1 METQTLDAIGLEI
14 LSNALKSIN
23 DECFV
28 ALMKASHSTNIKER
42 HDHSTAI
49 MDAAGRLV
57 AQADMSLPIHVASM
71 SGLMRHVLAKYGDDI
86 HQGDLFVA
94 NDPHVAGGTHLPD
107 VNFAAPVFVD
117 GRLVAFVCNIAH
129 HADIGG
135 MAAGSMSGG
144 MTEIFQEGLRIPA
157 TRIGQKDQINRE
169 ILDIF
174 LLNARAPRERRGDYF
189 AQIAAAKLGV
199 RRVTELGRRMGGARL
214 ADGFRQLLDRSAA
227 RMAEALKAVPDGEYR
242 FRDMMDD
249 DGVETEDVVFALRI
263 EAKAGRLSFDFDGT
277 APQTAGNINLTLDA
291 TRSAVIY
298 ALKALLDPEAPNTQS
313 VVDSVEITAPKGS
326 IANAVFP
333 ASVAGRAHTCQ
344 RVIDVVMGALAPAL
358 PDRVPAA
365 PNGANTMA
373 VFSGVDP
380 RSNEGYVYLETIG
393 GGSGGRPTMPG
404 KDGVQTGITNTSNL
418 PVEAIETEYPLMV
431 LEYGL
436 APGSGGAGLH
446 PGGRGIRRVV
456 KPVGHACVFNGVGE
470 RFRHAPWGL
479 NGGSPGGVGRFAFV
493 GANGAETP
501 LPGKTGDRRVPDGAA
516 VLVDSP
522 GAGGWGAPEAE

>member
-1 METQTLDAIGLEI
+1 MTMLDAIGLEI
-14 LSNALKSIN
+14 LSNALRSIN

-49 MDAAGRLV
+49 MAADGALI

-71 SGLMRHVLAKYGDDI
+71 SGLMACVVEKYGDDI
-86 HQGDLFVA
+86 HAGDLFVA

-117 GRLVAFVCNIAH
+117 GELTAFVCNIAH

-144 MTEIFQEGLRIPA
+144 MTEIFQEGLRIPV
-157 TRIGQKDQINRE
+157 TRIGTRDDINQE

-199 RRVTELGRRMGGARL
+199 RRMTALGRRYGARTMGQ
-214 ADGFRQLLDRSAA
+214 GFQQLLQRSAT
-227 RMAEALKAVPDGEYR
+227 RMAEALKLVPNGVYGFHDY
-242 FRDMMDD
+242 MDD
-249 DGVETEDVVFALRI
+249 DGVATEDVAFNLKI
-263 EAKAGRLSFDFDGT
+263 EARDGKLAFDFDGT
-277 APQTAGNINLTLDA
+277 APQTAGNINLTMNA
-291 TRSAVIY
+291 TQSAVIY
-298 ALKALLDPEAPNTQS
+298 ALKALLDPEAPNTQA
-313 VVDSVEITAPKGS
+313 VIDSVEITAPLGS
-326 IANAVFP
+326 VANAVFP

-380 RSNEGYVYLETIG
+380 RSGEPYVYLETIG
-393 GGSGGRPTMPG
+393 GGAGGRPTKPG

-436 APGSGGAGLH
+436 VPNSGGAGLH
-446 PGGRGIRRVV
+446 PGGRGIRRIV
-456 KPVGHACVFNGVGE
+456 KPIDHACVFNGVGE

-479 NGGSPGGVGRFAFV
+479 NGGHDGGPGRFAFI

-501 LPGKTGDRRVPDGAA
+501 LPGKTGDRVVPDGTS

-522 GAGGWGAPEAE
+522 GAGGWGDPDG

>member
-1 METQTLDAIGLEI
+1 MPKLDAIGLEI

-28 ALMKASHSTNIKER
+28 ALMKASYSTNIKER

-49 MDAAGRLV
+49 MDAKGDLI

-71 SGLMRHVLAKYGDDI
+71 SGLMRCLLEKYGDDI
-86 HQGDLFVA
+86 HAGDLFVA
-94 NDPHVAGGTHLPD
+94 NDPHTAGGTHLPD

-117 GRLVAFVCNIAH
+117 GKLSAFVCNIAH

-144 MTEIFQEGLRIPA
+144 MTEIYQEGLRIPV
-157 TRIGQKDQINRE
+157 TRIGSKDDINQE

-174 LLNARAPRERRGDYF
+174 LLNARAPTERRGDYY

-199 RRVTELGRRMGGARL
+199 RRMTELGRRHGGAQL
-214 ADGFRQLLDRSAA
+214 VTGFRQLLERSAA
-227 RMAEALKAVPDGEYR
+227 RMADALKVVPDGTYR
-242 FRDMMDD
+242 YRDCMDD
-249 DGVETEDVVFALRI
+249 DGVDAVDVAFEVCI
-263 EAKAGRLSFDFDGT
+263 EAKDGKLSFDFDGT
-277 APQTAGNINLTLDA
+277 DPQTPGNINMTLNA
-291 TRSAVIY
+291 TQSAVIY
-298 ALKALLDPEAPNTQS
+298 ALKALLDPEAPNTQA
-313 VVDSVEITAPKGS
+313 VIDSVEITAPIGS
-326 IANAVFP
+326 VANAVFP
-333 ASVAGRAHTCQ
+333 APVAGRAHTCQ

-373 VFSGVDP
+373 VFSGTDP
-380 RSNEGYVYLETIG
+380 RSGDAYVYLETIG
-393 GGSGGRPTMPG
+393 GGAGGRPTKPG

-418 PVEAIETEYPLMV
+418 PVEAIEAEYPLMV

-436 APGSGGAGLH
+436 VPDSGGAGLH

-456 KPVGHACVFNGVGE
+456 KPVDHVCTFNGVGE
-470 RFRHAPWGL
+470 RFRNPPWGL
-479 NGGSPGGVGRFAFV
+479 AGGAPGGRGRFALI
-493 GANGAETP
+493 GSNGAETA
-501 LPGKTGDRRVPDGAA
+501 LPGKTGDRIVPDGGS

-522 GAGGWGAPEAE
+522 GAGGWGEEA